1 LPNALYYGTVNLAEF
16 PICFAFPRSGLPAMS
31 APTKVLEL
39 VDLFR
44 RNADAYHAPQYNEA
58 MVRQEFINPFFK
70 CLGWDMDSEQ
80 GYAEAYKD
88 VIHEAAIKIG
98 GATKAPDYCFRI
110 GGAPKFF
117 LEAKRPSVN
126 LKDDPDPAYQL
137 RRYAWTGKLALS
149 VLTDFEEFAVYDCRV
164 KPAHTDKA
172 GVART
177 LYLRY
182 DELPD
187 LWDDIAGVFSREAIL
202 KGSFDKYAEST
213 KAKRGTAAVDTAFL
227 QEIESWREMLARNLA
242 LRNPNLGPREL
253 NYAVQVTIDRIIFLR
268 MCEDRGIE
276 PYGQLQKLLQGPDI
290 YEGLVALYRKADQRY
305 NSGLFH
311 FVIEKGRPEA
321 PDTLTSSLVL
331 DDKPL
336 KDILHGLYYPECPYE
351 FSVLSG
357 EILGQ
362 VYEQFLG
369 KVIRLTAGHQAKVE
383 DKPEVRK
390 AGGVYYT
397 PTYIVEYIVKQTVG
411 KLLGEPGASAP
422 GLTPKQAAR
431 LRILDPACGSGS
443 FLLGAYQL
451 LLDWHRDRYL
461 EDGPKKHTKELYQGA
476 GGVWRLT
483 TAEKK
488 RILLD
493 NIYGV
498 DIDPQAVEVT
508 KLSLLLKVLEG
519 ESEQTLQSQ
528 LQLFHERAL
537 PDLASNIQCG
547 NSLIGQD
554 FYEGQQLQ
562 MFDEEECYRINVFD
576 WEVAFPWLSETRG
589 FDVVIGNPPY
599 VRQESLSVFKDY
611 FKKRYQSFDG
621 VADLYTYFMEKA
633 VRLLRE
639 EGLLSFIV
647 SSSFLRTTSAEPLRR
662 FLKKSAAVVRIV
674 DFGGLPVFANAKD
687 TYVCIPLF
695 DKQPQLSQVEI
706 AAVKSLIKLDLSLF
720 VATSHYMIPH
730 ERLVPE
736 AWSLQGNQTAATFE
750 KIMKAGRSLGE
761 YVDRHMFYGIKTGL
775 NDAFV
780 IDSETK
786 DNLIAKD
793 SRSADL
799 IKPLLGGE
807 DIRRWVFHSKE
818 AWLIFTRRGVNIKDY
833 PAIRE
838 HLSQWKEDLTPK
850 RRASDRRGRKPGR
863 YEWFEIQ
870 DDVAYYQVFDRP
882 KIIFPDIA
890 KEPRFCLDAKGH
902 YLANTAYCL
911 GTDDLY
917 LLGILNSRLFWFAI
931 SNISIPFGVRAGK
944 YRYRLIYQYMEK
956 VPIRPIDPSNASDRA
971 RHDRIVHLVEQML
984 SLHKQLA
991 AAKTPQEQTVLKR
1004 QIDVTDR
1011 QLDQLVYELYGLTD
1025 EEIRIVEE
1033 NP

>member
-1 LPNALYYGTVNLAEF
+1 
-16 PICFAFPRSGLPAMS
+16 MS
-31 APTKVLEL
+31 APVKVLEL

-58 MVRQEFINPFFK
+58 MVRQEFINPLFK
-70 CLGWDMDSEQ
+70 CLGWDMDNAQ

-110 GGAPKFF
+110 GGVPKFF
-117 LEAKRPSVN
+117 LEAKRPSVSI
-126 LKDDPDPAYQL
+126 KDDSAPSYQL
-137 RRYAWTGKLALS
+137 RRYAWTGKLPLS
-149 VLTDFEEFAVYDCRV
+149 ILTDFEEFAIYDCRV
-164 KPAHTDKA
+164 RPACTDKA
-172 GVART
+172 GVARI
-177 LYLRY
+177 LYVRY
-182 DELPD
+182 DEYPQR
-187 LWDDIAGVFSREAIL
+187 WDELAGVFAREAIL
-202 KGSFDKYAEST
+202 KGSFDKFAESK
-213 KAKRGTAAVDTAFL
+213 KAKRGTATVDTAFL
-227 QEIESWREMLARNLA
+227 QEIESWRELLARNLA
-242 LRNPNLGPREL
+242 LRNPELSQREL
-253 NYAVQVTIDRIIFLR
+253 NYTVQVTIDRIIFLR

-276 PYGQLQKLLQGPDI
+276 PYGQLQKMSLEPAIYDNLLD
-290 YEGLVALYRKADQRY
+290 LYRKADERY

-311 FVIEKGRPEA
+311 FHAENGRPEA
-321 PDTLTSSLVL
+321 PDTLTPGLSI

-369 KVIRLTAGHQAKVE
+369 KVIRLTAGHRAVVE

-397 PTYIVEYIVKQTVG
+397 PSYIVEYIVKQTVG
-411 KLLGEPGASAP
+411 KLLGEPGGATP

-461 EDGPKKHTKELYQGA
+461 KDGPKKRVKELYQGA

-488 RILLD
+488 RILLN

-537 PDLASNIQCG
+537 PDLSNNIQCG
-547 NSLIGQD
+547 NSLIGPD
-554 FYEGQQLQ
+554 FYQGQQLD
-562 MFDEEECYRINVFD
+562 MFDEEERYRINVFD
-576 WEVAFPWLSETRG
+576 WQKAFPWLRETGG
-589 FDVVIGNPPY
+589 FDAVIGNPPY
-599 VRQESLSVFKDY
+599 VRQESLSIYKDY
-611 FKKRYQSFDG
+611 FKKHYQSFDG

-633 VRLLRE
+633 VCLLRE
-639 EGLLSFIV
+639 GGLFSFIV
-647 SSSFLRTTSAEPLRR
+647 SSSFLRTTYAEPLRR
-662 FLKKSAAVVRIV
+662 FLKTSAAVLRIV

-687 TYVCIPLF
+687 TYVCIPLLT
-695 DKQPQLSQVEI
+695 KQAQSRQVEVCRI
-706 AAVKSLIKLDLSLF
+706 ESLTIPDIQAYVS
-720 VATSHYMIPH
+720 ANHYTIPD
-730 ERLVPE
+730 ERLASD
-736 AWSLQGNQTAATFE
+736 AWSLQSNQAAATFE
-750 KIMKAGRSLGE
+750 KIAKAGRPLGE
-761 YVDRHMFYGIKTGL
+761 YLGCRIFSGIKTGL
-775 NDAFV
+775 NDAFE
-780 IDSETK
+780 IDSSNHQRMVSECPACASMIHPFLGGQ
-786 DNLIAKD
+786 DVRRYFASNSERYLIAIPCGWTKQAIEAERKTLTIL
-793 SRSADL
+793 SER
-799 IKPLLGGE
+799 
-807 DIRRWVFHSKE
+807 E
-818 AWLIFTRRGVNIKDY
+818 AWRWFTERYPPLASHLLAFVDAARSRQDQGDY
-833 PAIRE
+833 WWELRPC
-838 HLSQWKEDLTPK
+838 D
-850 RRASDRRGRKPGR
+850 
-863 YEWFEIQ
+863 YY
-870 DDVAYYQVFDRP
+870 DVLVGT
-882 KIIFPDIA
+882 KIIYPDIA
-890 KEPRFCLDAKGH
+890 KQPRFHLDTDGTFIR
-902 YLANTAYCL
+902 NTAYCL
-911 GTDDLY
+911 GTDDRY

-956 VPIRPIDPSNASDRA
+956 VPIRPIDFSAPTDKA
-971 RHDRIVHLVEQML
+971 RHDRMVLLVEQML
-984 SLHKQLA
+984 FLHKQLT
-991 AAKTPQEQTVLKR
+991 AAKTPQDQTILQR
-1004 QIDVTDR
+1004 QLDATDR
-1011 QLDQLVYELYGLTD
+1011 QIDQLVYELYDLTP

-1033 NP
+1033 TT